1 MGNDRNI
8 SSNEVHFHFVPTFA
22 KALVDKL
29 VNSIEAYQ
37 FIALPQTHS
46 VRYGASYNTIPLPLE
61 WSLDLLNGEEAR

>member
-46 VRYGASYNTIPLPLE
+46 VRYGASY
-61 WSLDLLNGEEAR
+61 